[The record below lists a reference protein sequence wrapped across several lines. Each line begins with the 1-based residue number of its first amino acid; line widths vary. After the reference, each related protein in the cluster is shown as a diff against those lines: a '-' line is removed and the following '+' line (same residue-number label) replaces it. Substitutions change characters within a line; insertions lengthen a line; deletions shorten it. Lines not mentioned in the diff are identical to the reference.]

1 MGTSSAGRRLEED
14 SDLATVLGLEREMQ
28 TSDCR
33 RDNERLAGLLAD
45 DFAEV
50 GASGAVWDKP
60 SILDLLGR
68 EKSMEI
74 EVLELDGRWLSS
86 EFVLV
91 QWISR
96 TVDILARRTSLWRR
110 SNAGWELVHHQGT
123 PLR

>member
-1 MGTSSAGRRLEED
+1 
-14 SDLATVLGLEREMQ
+14 MQ

-91 QWISR
+91 QWTSR

-110 SNAGWELVHHQGT
+110 IESGWELVHHQGT